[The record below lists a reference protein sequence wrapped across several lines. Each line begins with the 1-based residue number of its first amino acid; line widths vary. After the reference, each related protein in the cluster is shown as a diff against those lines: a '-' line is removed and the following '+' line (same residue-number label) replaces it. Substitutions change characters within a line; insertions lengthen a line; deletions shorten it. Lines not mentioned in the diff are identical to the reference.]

1 MTAKNHLNRPFLIK
15 IRNHRHHI
23 SPHYWQFTMTLAF
36 YFKKNCAKFA
46 ANFAKKYA
54 DFRYN

>member
-1 MTAKNHLNRPFLIK
+1 
-15 IRNHRHHI
+15 
-23 SPHYWQFTMTLAF
+23 MTLAF

-54 DFRYN
+54 YFRYN

>member
-1 MTAKNHLNRPFLIK
+1 MTAKNHLNHHFLIK
-15 IRNHRHHI
+15 TGNHRHHF
-23 SPHYWQFTMTLAF
+23 SPPFLQFTMTLAF